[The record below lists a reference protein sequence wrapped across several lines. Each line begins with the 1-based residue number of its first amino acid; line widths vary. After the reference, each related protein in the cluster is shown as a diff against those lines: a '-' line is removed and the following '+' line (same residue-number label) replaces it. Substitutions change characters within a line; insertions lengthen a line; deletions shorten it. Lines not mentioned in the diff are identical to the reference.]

1 MIHFPRANA
10 LLQLARYGD
19 AVAEYGRA
27 IEAGVADAN
36 VYSNRGLARMNLGD
50 AAGAAADFEEAHR
63 LSGGTVTH

>member
-19 AVAEYGRA
+19 AAAEYGRA
-27 IEAGVADAN
+27 IEAGVADAS

-50 AAGAAADFEEAHR
+50 AQGAAADFAEARR
-63 LSGGTVTH
+63 LSGAAPP